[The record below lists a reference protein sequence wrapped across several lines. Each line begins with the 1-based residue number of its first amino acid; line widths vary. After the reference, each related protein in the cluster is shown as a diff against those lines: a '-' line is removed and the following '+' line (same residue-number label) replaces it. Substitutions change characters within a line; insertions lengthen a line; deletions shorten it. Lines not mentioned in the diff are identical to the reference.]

1 MTTSARAARVCF
13 SVILGLA
20 AATVALPARHGET
33 PAAGPEQIR
42 LRELLVRFDETQ
54 SATRTLTASFV
65 ERKELAMLK
74 EPLVSKG
81 RFFYTKPDDVLWQ
94 YVEPDPRY
102 FLISKNELLSY
113 FPKKKKAERVS
124 ISMYHDRL
132 LKVLAIGQASD
143 TLMKYYDIRLEEKGN
158 DVAGTLLLVL
168 EPRKRSVKKRIQ
180 EVRLWISK
188 DRALPVRM
196 QYREPDGDTTTIS
209 FEDVRFNPDIAAS
222 TYRLDIP
229 KDVEVHKG
237 FSGMNQAAEKDQ
249 G

>member
-1 MTTSARAARVCF
+1 
-13 SVILGLA
+13 
-20 AATVALPARHGET
+20 
-33 PAAGPEQIR
+33 
-42 LRELLVRFDETQ
+42 
-54 SATRTLTASFV
+54 
-65 ERKELAMLK
+65 
-74 EPLVSKG
+74 
-81 RFFYTKPDDVLWQ
+81 
-94 YVEPDPRY
+94 
-102 FLISKNELLSY
+102 
-113 FPKKKKAERVS
+113 
-124 ISMYHDRL
+124 MYHDRL

-143 TLMKYYDIRLEEKGN
+143 TLMKYYDIHLDEKGN
-158 DVAGTLLLVL
+158 DVADTLLLVL

-222 TYRLDIP
+222 TYRLNIP